1 MQYLQRPEGDVV
13 SPGVRNYRKFLEE
26 MTLNQRPEGS
36 TEHVGTQVSDG
47 DKSEREKE
55 DPKISRQKH
64 VLAQDE
70 KTYILETSTGFGYYV
85 VLFSCCILEISII
98 TVV

>member
-13 SPGVRNYRKFLEE
+13 SPGVRSYRKFLEE

-47 DKSEREKE
+47 DKSERK
-55 DPKISRQKH
+55 KTLKFQGRSVFLHRMKKH
-64 VLAQDE
+64 
-70 KTYILETSTGFGYYV
+70 TF
-85 VLFSCCILEISII
+85 
-98 TVV
+98 